1 MTVRGVELSVTIS
14 AGSIGIGS
22 TDSEATTTSREIFT
36 VHMATHNMASV
47 VNIAIETIY
56 TTTTLD
62 ISDHLMHLYN
72 LMQLFDLHI
81 SMQRVRYSSK
91 CSLRHSQ
98 MC

>member
-1 MTVRGVELSVTIS
+1 MTVRGLELSVTIS
-14 AGSIGIGS
+14 SGSIGIGS
-22 TDSEATTTSREIFT
+22 TDSEATPTSREIFT
-36 VHMATHNMASV
+36 GHMATHNMASV

-56 TTTTLD
+56 TTTLD
-62 ISDHLMHLYN
+62 ISDHLMQLYN
-72 LMQLFDLHI
+72 LMKLFDLHI